1 MLQKTCRFFL
11 HTLLIDLILLYNGVI
26 IGYRLEIH
34 LCFLLLDLRII
45 NVVIVSHQ
53 LIDSSFRREFDDT
66 VGNGVDE
73 LMVVGREDDIALELY
88 QVVVERLN
96 GFKVKVVRWRV
107 EDQAVSASTTR
118 ARVSISSTARR

>member
-1 MLQKTCRFFL
+1 MPNCQ
-11 HTLLIDLILLYNGVI
+11 LLT
-26 IGYRLEIH
+26 IH
-34 LCFLLLDLRII
+34 LCLFCLDGFI
-45 NVVIVSHQ
+45 VDVIVVGHQ
-53 LIDSSFRREFDDT
+53 FVDSALWCQFDDT

-107 EDQAVSASTTR
+107 EDQAVGVLQLPIARASPRGSSRSGRTPCY
-118 ARVSISSTARR
+118 RVGDRQW